1 MAAVE
6 TYNTGDNLI
15 QKLGTVPKM
24 KSYLAFLKKIKSA
37 IVIGKDEQG
46 LSAIKRRTELIEKHP
61 EYFTKNEQ
69 GMKQEGAIEQILEFE
84 KKPSIGDIGTDKIIY
99 KDFVDQFKDDNKEI
113 NKPFS
118 STTYTRNGY
127 LNPDDFKELQSSV
140 TIDLMP
146 EKKAEE
152 AQPEKSKEQEV
163 HQGDILGTITQ
174 SSPIKKQEEPEQPK
188 SEKGIKPKKV
198 KKIKEQQAPTPEPT
212 QKPIREQ
219 EAEQMETLD
228 ISDIGKIEKKKPV
241 KKKKGGNIPEEKIPE
256 EKMPE
261 EKMPEE
267 KKSTKWF
274 KSLKKKDLQDLLQK
288 YRQGEVAPEATKPEL
303 MQEVARYTKKQ
314 NPTLMELTSKMLK
327 AQKKKEMQEA
337 LKGYKEGQEI
347 SKDILRETVEKL
359 YERTA
364 GGKGTEGLEKMLS
377 SFSKKK
383 KPKVQKEEPSSE
395 EEFFEAE
402 AVETMPKQLQRNP
415 ANNPALSQMAS
426 DALDS
431 QPKERQ
437 IAPVNPKPEIYEGQ
451 EGRVIFQ
458 EQEEQKQEYDIKS
471 APVRRAP
478 ETLQGSEPKS
488 TVLPKSLSQL
498 IGKIKTKVGE
508 NIQEVV
514 STDATQAQRDS
525 KIGNVRDIGIA
536 PYDALAKAENVIPS
550 MSEREKSLQRFC
562 NLKWIPKGGNNNSRL
577 ADLSPFQKIEDHE
590 YDMRYGKTFK
600 MKCKIP
606 VQDYYKPY
614 MYEQCKKYFTNGFEP
629 AFRNEGIMQPTTVIG
644 FAESDTKKDMIRNVL
659 INEKEFDNSK
669 NTEFLP
675 KYSDRPKAG
684 SPFTACNGLESYYPN
699 KPIMPPIRDPLQKP
713 SISIHPDTGKMFYE

>member
-1 MAAVE
+1 
-6 TYNTGDNLI
+6 
-15 QKLGTVPKM
+15 
-24 KSYLAFLKKIKSA
+24 
-37 IVIGKDEQG
+37 
-46 LSAIKRRTELIEKHP
+46 
-61 EYFTKNEQ
+61 
-69 GMKQEGAIEQILEFE
+69 
-84 KKPSIGDIGTDKIIY
+84 
-99 KDFVDQFKDDNKEI
+99 
-113 NKPFS
+113 
-118 STTYTRNGY
+118 
-127 LNPDDFKELQSSV
+127 
-140 TIDLMP
+140 
-146 EKKAEE
+146 
-152 AQPEKSKEQEV
+152 
-163 HQGDILGTITQ
+163 
-174 SSPIKKQEEPEQPK
+174 
-188 SEKGIKPKKV
+188 
-198 KKIKEQQAPTPEPT
+198 
-212 QKPIREQ
+212 
-219 EAEQMETLD
+219 METLD

-241 KKKKGGNIPEEKIPE
+241 KKKKGGIIPE

-267 KKSTKWF
+267 KKSTKWL

-288 YRQGEVAPEATKPEL
+288 YRQGEVAPEVTKPEL
-303 MQEVARYTKKQ
+303 MEEVARYTKKQ

-347 SKDILRETVEKL
+347 SKDILRETVSKIF
-359 YERTA
+359 ERTA

-383 KPKVQKEEPSSE
+383 RPKVQKEESSSE
-395 EEFFEAE
+395 EEFHEADP
-402 AVETMPKQLQRNP
+402 VETMPKQLQRNP

-431 QPKERQ
+431 QPRERQ
-437 IAPVNPKPEIYEGQ
+437 IAPVNPKPELYEGN

-458 EQEEQKQEYDIKS
+458 EQEEQKQEYDVKS
-471 APVRRAP
+471 APVRRTP
-478 ETLQGSEPKS
+478 SVLEGSEQEPKS

-514 STDATQAQRDS
+514 STSTDATQSQRDS

-562 NLKWIPKGGNNNSRL
+562 NFKWIPKGGNNNSRL

-590 YDMRYGKTFK
+590 YDMRYGRTFK

-644 FAESDTKKDMIRNVL
+644 FAESDTKTDMIRNVL

-669 NTEFLP
+669 NMEFLA

>member
-1 MAAVE
+1 
-6 TYNTGDNLI
+6 
-15 QKLGTVPKM
+15 
-24 KSYLAFLKKIKSA
+24 
-37 IVIGKDEQG
+37 
-46 LSAIKRRTELIEKHP
+46 
-61 EYFTKNEQ
+61 
-69 GMKQEGAIEQILEFE
+69 
-84 KKPSIGDIGTDKIIY
+84 
-99 KDFVDQFKDDNKEI
+99 
-113 NKPFS
+113 
-118 STTYTRNGY
+118 
-127 LNPDDFKELQSSV
+127 
-140 TIDLMP
+140 
-146 EKKAEE
+146 
-152 AQPEKSKEQEV
+152 
-163 HQGDILGTITQ
+163 
-174 SSPIKKQEEPEQPK
+174 
-188 SEKGIKPKKV
+188 
-198 KKIKEQQAPTPEPT
+198 
-212 QKPIREQ
+212 
-219 EAEQMETLD
+219 METVH
-228 ISDIGKIEKKKPV
+228 ISDIEKIEKKKAV
-241 KKKKGGNIPEEKIPE
+241 KKKKKE
-256 EKMPE
+256 
-261 EKMPEE
+261 
-267 KKSTKWF
+267 
-274 KSLKKKDLQDLLQK
+274 
-288 YRQGEVAPEATKPEL
+288 EVAPEATKPEL
-303 MQEVARYTKKQ
+303 MEEVARYTKKQ

-337 LKGYKEGQEI
+337 LQKYKEGKEI
-347 SKDILRETVEKL
+347 GKDILRETVSKIF
-359 YERTA
+359 ERTA
-364 GGKGTEGLEKMLS
+364 QGKGTEGLEKMLS
-377 SFSKKK
+377 TVTKKK

-395 EEFFEAE
+395 EEFYEAE
-402 AVETMPKQLQRNP
+402 PVETLPKEMLRQQQRNP
-415 ANNPALSQMAS
+415 VNNPALSQLAS

-431 QPKERQ
+431 QPAERQ

-458 EQEEQKQEYDIKS
+458 EEEKQEYEVKS

-478 ETLQGSEPKS
+478 SFLEGSEQQPKS

-508 NIQEVV
+508 NVEEVV
-514 STDATQAQRDS
+514 STSTDVTQAQRDS
-525 KIGNVRDIGIA
+525 RIGNVRDIGIA

-590 YDMRYGKTFK
+590 YDMRYGRTFK

-659 INEKEFDNSK
+659 INEKEFDNTK

-675 KYSDRPKAG
+675 KYEDRPKAG

-699 KPIMPPIRDPLQKP
+699 KPIMPAIRDPLQKP

>member
-6 TYNTGDNLI
+6 TYNTAEDI
-15 QKLGTVPKM
+15 REKLGGVPKM

-46 LSAIKRRTELIEKHP
+46 LTAIKRRTELIEKHP

-69 GMKQEGAIEQILEFE
+69 GMKQDGAIEQILEFE

-99 KDFVDQFKDDNKEI
+99 KDFLDQFRDDNKEI

-127 LNPDDFKELQSSV
+127 LNPDDFKELQSLV

-146 EKKAEE
+146 EKKAEGV
-152 AQPEKSKEQEV
+152 QEKPKEQEV
-163 HQGDILGTITQ
+163 QEKPKEQEELEEPKTEKGKI
-174 SSPIKKQEEPEQPK
+174 IKKV
-188 SEKGIKPKKV
+188 KKE

-212 QKPIREQ
+212 QKPMREQ

-241 KKKKGGNIPEEKIPE
+241 KKKKGGNMPEEKI
-256 EKMPE
+256 PE

-337 LKGYKEGQEI
+337 LKEYKEGKEI
-347 SKDILRETVEKL
+347 SKDILKETVEKL

-395 EEFFEAE
+395 EEFYEADP
-402 AVETMPKQLQRNP
+402 VETMPKQLQRNP

-437 IAPVNPKPEIYEGQ
+437 IAPVNQKPEIYEGQ

-458 EQEEQKQEYDIKS
+458 EQEEQKQEYDVKS

-478 ETLQGSEPKS
+478 SFLEGSEQEPKS

-514 STDATQAQRDS
+514 STSTDVTQSQRDS

-550 MSEREKSLQRFC
+550 MSEREKSLQRFA

-590 YDMRYGKTFK
+590 YDMRYGRTFK

-659 INEKEFDNSK
+659 INEKEFDNTK

-675 KYSDRPKAG
+675 KYEDRPKAG